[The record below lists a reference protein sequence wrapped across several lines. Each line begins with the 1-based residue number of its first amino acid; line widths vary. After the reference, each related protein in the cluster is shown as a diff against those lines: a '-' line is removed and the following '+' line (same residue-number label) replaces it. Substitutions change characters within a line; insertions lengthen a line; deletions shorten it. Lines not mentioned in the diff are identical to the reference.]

1 MFKNES
7 PRQKKFNSL
16 LQKELAVLLQNYIRG
31 GSNSNLIVSVTK
43 VYITPDLSLAKVYI
57 SVFPSNKSPLV
68 TGNLSKNSS
77 KIKYDLSQKL
87 KNQIRKTPEL
97 NFILDDSL
105 DYIEE
110 IEKSLKLSQDNEYN
124 KNILKNKKT

>member
-1 MFKNES
+1 MFENES

-68 TGNLSKNSS
+68 TENLSKNSS

-105 DYIEE
+105 DYIEG
-110 IEKSLKLSQDNEYN
+110 IEESLKLSQDNEYN